1 MTANYRSV
9 ESVGPSGAVDYP
21 ISATLAADHG
31 VTDSHEAID
40 EQRSL
45 AAGTILATR
54 YRVIE
59 PIGTGGMGA
68 VYLGEHISV
77 GRKVAIK
84 VLLAQWS
91 RVPAIVAR
99 FGAEARMSSAIQ
111 HPGIIDVLDTGVLP
125 DGRLYLVMEHLAGR
139 DLQHELQ
146 QHGPFTPLRACKV
159 IRAAADA
166 IAAAHGA
173 GIIHRDLKPDNIVV
187 TTQRGEE
194 TVKVLDFG
202 IAADPMR
209 NALGVA
215 STAPGTV
222 LGTPEHM
229 PPEQGFGD
237 TAGPH
242 FDIYALGS
250 VLFTLLAG
258 RPPFVD
264 TDPLRLIMRKQTEAA
279 PTLVSGGDLP
289 PSLVALVGDA
299 LAIQIAE
306 RPDSANE
313 FLRRMD
319 EVLAILE
326 RSGAGTRAPA
336 GPDRT
341 TGLARTIDARLDPRR
356 PSSTPWRRI
365 SAAILAIGLLGGSW
379 AIWRGSAPAPTAT
392 LDASAVAQPDIAVE
406 PPSRPMPAAPAV
418 SPTEPPREPE
428 VPAIV
433 ATTTGP
439 AAPIATRTPRT
450 TPPARRTAPP
460 STPALPGEAPTARKD
475 VEVSPPV
482 TAAHLTPRCQQV
494 REQARVAQMGYRW
507 TAVLELSARRE
518 CWEQAATARKL
529 ETQARMETGDFS
541 GCLTASAGL
550 TDSETTR
557 WRGLCRKRGGSE

>member
-1 MTANYRSV
+1 MTASYRSV
-9 ESVGPSGAVDYP
+9 DSVGPTGAVGYP
-21 ISATLAADHG
+21 ISATLAADYRG

-68 VYLGEHISV
+68 VYLGEHIFV

-229 PPEQGFGD
+229 PPEQGIGD

-250 VLFTLLAG
+250 VLFTLLEG
-258 RPPFVD
+258 KPPFID
-264 TDPLRLIMRKQTEAA
+264 INPLRLIMRKQAEPA
-279 PTLVSGGDLP
+279 PTLVGGGDLP
-289 PSLVALVGDA
+289 PSLVTLVGDA
-299 LAIQIAE
+299 LAIQIAD
-306 RPDSANE
+306 RPDSAKE
-313 FLRRMD
+313 FLRRLD
-319 EVLAILE
+319 EVIAILE
-326 RSGAGTRAPA
+326 RVGPGTPAPA
-336 GPDRT
+336 SRRPAG
-341 TGLARTIDARLDPRR
+341 TIDALLDPRR
-356 PSSTPWRRI
+356 VRSTPWRKI
-365 SAAILAIGLLGGSW
+365 GAATLAVGLLCGSW
-379 AIWRGSAPAPTAT
+379 AVWRGSAGAPTAT
-392 LDASAVAQPDIAVE
+392 LDASAVVQSRVAVE
-406 PPSRPMPAAPAV
+406 APTPPVPAALVVPV
-418 SPTEPPREPE
+418 MPTEPPQEPE

-433 ATTTGP
+433 ATAADP
-439 AAPIATRTPRT
+439 VAPIAARTPRT
-450 TPPARRTAPP
+450 TPPTKRTPP
-460 STPALPGEAPTARKD
+460 SAPTLPGETPVPAARKD
-475 VEVSPPV
+475 VEAPAPG
-482 TAAHLTPRCQQV
+482 TATHLTPRCQQV

-507 TAVLELSARRE
+507 AAVLELSARRE

-529 ETQARMETGDFS
+529 ETQARMETGDFP

-557 WRGLCRKRGGSE
+557 WRGLCRKRGGIE